1 MDVRKRPGNYIKFF
15 TYLVVIVLI
24 NLAGITLFFRMDLTR
39 NKMYSISEASK
50 QVVSTLSEP
59 LTIKVFFTK
68 NLPAPHNNTERYLHD
83 ILEEYSTYANQ
94 YFNYR
99 FFEVSAEEGDISE
112 ETRQNQEL
120 AKSYGIHPIQIR
132 IIKEDEVTFQK
143 AYMGLVL
150 IHGDLIERIPTIT
163 STERLEYGLTTAIQK
178 LNNKISA
185 LLRLQEKIRIK
196 LFFSSSLKTVA
207 PLMRL
212 NTLPELPENLENVV
226 KELNDK
232 VYGKLE
238 FEHLDPTRDA
248 GLEAA
253 VEEYNILTLKWPAL
267 SGGKIQPG
275 EGAIGMVMQYQ
286 DKTVKIPL
294 IHVTRLPLIGTQ
306 YELVHM
312 EKMEDIIIGNLE
324 SLIEINENLGYLTNH
339 GTLKLWGTSPAG
351 PMGGRDEDV
360 ASNFRSLASENYT
373 IKNVNL
379 KDEGIPEG
387 INCLVIARPTET
399 FTDYDLFQIDQF
411 LMRGKTLALFIDAF
425 NEVMPSQQQQR
436 PPGYNPGPTYVPLN
450 TGIEKLLE
458 HYGIRIKKSYVM
470 DEHCYTQQLPA
481 AYGGGERAIYFAPLV
496 KNEFINKDLA
506 FMENIKGLL
515 TLKISPLELNAER
528 IAESGLKAHK
538 LFASSEKSWEMGG
551 RINLNPMF
559 IRPPQSGDEQQSLPL
574 ACLLEGEFP
583 SYFAGKPIPEKKQTD
598 ESAEKKEAKEGAG
611 EKADAELSRIKGEAE
626 ILLKGKPGKILLV
639 TSSEMLRDN
648 LLGAK
653 GRSPNAMF
661 IMNVLDYLNNREDI
675 AVMRSKVQRFNPLR
689 DTGVGIKTFVKS
701 LNIVGPAVVVVLFG
715 LMVWNRRHSRKKRI
729 HMMFQKQGRHS

>member
-1 MDVRKRPGNYIKFF
+1 MDVRKRSGNYIKFL

-24 NLAGITLFFRMDLTR
+24 NVAGITLFFRMDLTR

-83 ILEEYSTYANQ
+83 ILEEYSAYANQ

-112 ETRQNQEL
+112 ATRQNQEL

-185 LLRLQEKIRIK
+185 LLRLPEKIRIK
-196 LFFSSSLKTVA
+196 LFFSSSLKSVA

-212 NTLPELPENLENVV
+212 NKLPELPENLESAV

-248 GLEAA
+248 SLEAA
-253 VEEYNILTLKWPAL
+253 VEKYNILSLKWPAL

-275 EGAIGMVMQYQ
+275 EGAIGLLMEYR
-286 DKTVKIPL
+286 DKTINIPL
-294 IHVTRLPLIGTQ
+294 IHVTRLPLIGTH
-306 YELVHM
+306 YELVDM
-312 EKMEDIIIGNLE
+312 EKMEDIIVGNLE
-324 SLIEINENLGYLTNH
+324 SLIEINEDLGYLADH
-339 GTLKLWGTSPAG
+339 GTLKLWGPSPAG
-351 PMGGRDEDV
+351 PVGRRDQDV
-360 ASNFRSLASENYT
+360 ASNFRSLVSENYT

-399 FTDYDLFQIDQF
+399 FTDYELFQIDQF
-411 LMRGKTLALFIDAF
+411 LMRGKTLALFLDAF

-436 PPGYNPGPTYVPLN
+436 PPGYNPGPTYVPRN
-450 TGIEKLLE
+450 TGLEKLLE

-481 AYGGGERAIYFAPLV
+481 AFGGGERAIYFAPLV

-506 FMENIKGLL
+506 FMENIKGLI

-528 IAESGLKAHK
+528 ITQSGLKGHK

-559 IRPPQSGDEQQSLPL
+559 IRPPQSGDEQKSLPL
-574 ACLLEGEFP
+574 AYLLEGEFP
-583 SYFAGKPIPEKKQTD
+583 SYFAGKPIPEKKPRD
-598 ESAEKKEAKEGAG
+598 ESPEKKEEKKEADK
-611 EKADAELSRIKGEAE
+611 KADAELSKIKGQAE
-626 ILLKGKPGKILLV
+626 IPSKGKPGKILLV
-639 TSSEMLRDN
+639 TSSEMVRDN
-648 LLGAK
+648 LLDAK

-689 DTGVGIKTFVKS
+689 DTGAGIKTFVKS
-701 LNIVGPAVVVVLFG
+701 LNIVGPPVMVVLFG
-715 LMVWNRRHSRKKRI
+715 LMVWYRRHSRKKRI
-729 HMMFQKQGRHS
+729 HMMFQKQGRQP